1 MKIEMIARKQTEF
14 FNRSKNG
21 NSDQYNVTFLTSLGE
36 RVNFEIA
43 NYQMQNFVKKAPYG
57 DDIKISI
64 EIEDEKLI

>member
-14 FNRSKNG
+14 FNRSKKG
-21 NSDQYNVTFLTSLGE
+21 NQYNVTFLTSLGE

-43 NYQMQNFVKKAPYG
+43 NYQIQNFVKRASYG

>member
-1 MKIEMIARKQTEF
+1 MKIEMIVRKQTEF

-21 NSDQYNVTFLTSLGE
+21 NQYNVTFLTALGE
-36 RVNFEIA
+36 KISFEIT
-43 NYQMQNFVKKAPYG
+43 NYQMQNFVKKSPYG